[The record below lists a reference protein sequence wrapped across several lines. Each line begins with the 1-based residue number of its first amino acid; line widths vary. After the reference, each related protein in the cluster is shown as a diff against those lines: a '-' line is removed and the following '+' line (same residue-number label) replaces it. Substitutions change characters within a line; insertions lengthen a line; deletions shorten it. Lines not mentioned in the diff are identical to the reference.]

1 MTNLLF
7 DDVAHSAEAE
17 FRDTFTVT
25 SERWV
30 KKECIIPPSSFPSMH
45 LPLSLFP
52 NTHFPFLLAQ
62 HTQVKNVYSET
73 VTLFFVHMVDKA
85 IQEVRTNSYIH
96 STTSFNYRWCISPHS
111 GSSLYYHFQFGGRP
125 HSFEEFLASSPDLMD
140 AQLLVRHYSPN
151 RINSQEARERSVKP
165 DLFPYN
171 IHVVVAWERGCNE
184 LACFSPPDRTA
195 IDMVWPWHW
204 SHSPKFEIFFLPH
217 AGG

>member
-7 DDVAHSAEAE
+7 DDVAHSAEVE
-17 FRDTFTVT
+17 FRDTFAVT
-25 SERWV
+25 LERWV
-30 KKECIIPPSSFPSMH
+30 KKECIIPLSLFPTHISPSSFPSMH
-45 LPLSLFP
+45 LPFSLFP

-111 GSSLYYHFQFGGRP
+111 GSSLYYHFQFGGCP

-151 RINSQEARERSVKP
+151 RINSQEARERSDSVP
-165 DLFPYN
+165 LQ
-171 IHVVVAWERGCNE
+171 HTCSCGLGTR
-184 LACFSPPDRTA
+184 L
-195 IDMVWPWHW
+195 
-204 SHSPKFEIFFLPH
+204 
-217 AGG
+217 